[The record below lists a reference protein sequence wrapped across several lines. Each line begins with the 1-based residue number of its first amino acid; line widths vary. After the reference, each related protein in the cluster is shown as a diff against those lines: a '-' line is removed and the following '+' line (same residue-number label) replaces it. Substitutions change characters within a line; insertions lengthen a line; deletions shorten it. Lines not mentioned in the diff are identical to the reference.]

1 MPEQAG
7 FTMENKFCPKHFL
20 YFPLPLNTYSIYV
33 SVSSKSKALN
43 IE

>member
-1 MPEQAG
+1 MPEQAD

-20 YFPLPLNTYSIYV
+20 YFPLQLNTYLLYISI
-33 SVSSKSKALN
+33 SSKSKALS